1 MTTSNDSTPGTLLGL
16 GAYAAIYAQARL
28 AKDGDQAPQPWEHID
43 MARMSGRAWEG
54 FLFIEKMAAE
64 ADVDLVDAISR
75 YEGILDEIDARLRP
89 TTWWERMT
97 KTYVA
102 MGIFTD
108 AMRELAEA
116 QGEEEFAKRIG
127 DFGHGDWVRKR
138 LEPVVAEDEQLEARL
153 SLWTRRVG
161 GEALSLVRAFLF
173 TNPEMLGENGDA
185 DAVMERITAAHK
197 KRMAAV
203 HLHP

>member
-1 MTTSNDSTPGTLLGL
+1 MTTSNETSLKSLLGL

-28 AKDGDQAPQPWEHID
+28 AKDGDQAPRPWEHID
-43 MARMSGRAWEG
+43 MARMSGTAWET
-54 FLFIEKMAAE
+54 FETIEKTAQK
-64 ADVDLVDAISR
+64 VGLDLVDAIQP

-89 TTWWERMT
+89 TTWWERLT

-108 AMRELAEA
+108 AMKELALAVGEA
-116 QGEEEFAKRIG
+116 EFAGGID
-127 DFGHGDWVRKR
+127 DFGHGEWARAR

-173 TNPEMLGENGDA
+173 TNPEILGEDTDTDA
-185 DAVMERITAAHK
+185 LMDRLSNAHK
-197 KRMAAV
+197 QRLSAI

>member
-1 MTTSNDSTPGTLLGL
+1 
-16 GAYAAIYAQARL
+16 
-28 AKDGDQAPQPWEHID
+28 

-116 QGEEEFAKRIG
+116 QGE
-127 DFGHGDWVRKR
+127 
-138 LEPVVAEDEQLEARL
+138 
-153 SLWTRRVG
+153 
-161 GEALSLVRAFLF
+161 
-173 TNPEMLGENGDA
+173 
-185 DAVMERITAAHK
+185 
-197 KRMAAV
+197 
-203 HLHP
+203 